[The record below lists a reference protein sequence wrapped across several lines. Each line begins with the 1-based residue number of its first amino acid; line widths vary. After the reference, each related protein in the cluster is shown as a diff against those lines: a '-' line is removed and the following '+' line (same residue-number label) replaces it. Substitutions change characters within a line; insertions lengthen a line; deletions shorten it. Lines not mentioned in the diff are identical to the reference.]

1 MLRLRAAGKTTKSFS
16 LLFCALCV
24 ACVWVFAR
32 PLSAFALASFPD
44 APQSRLREDTAETK
58 QQATCSIVGTVFD
71 IARDVVPGA
80 IVTLIPSDKP
90 EVTIA
95 SGPDGKFAFP
105 NLPPGN
111 YTVRITLQGARPY
124 TSPEIILERG
134 QEHELTGIALV
145 FTSENVSVLVSGS
158 TLGIAE
164 EELHLQLQQRLVGVI
179 PNFYTSYIW
188 NAAPLTPRLK
198 FLLALRSMV
207 DPAVFLTT
215 AVGAGIGQATN
226 RTPAFGQGA
235 AGYAKRFG
243 AGYADEVS
251 NRLFSGAIYP
261 SLFHQDPRFFY
272 QGAGSK
278 KSRALYAVTRAVVT
292 RGDDGREHPNY
303 SRILGAFSAAGLNTA
318 YRPGNERSVSGAF
331 RRGSITLG
339 SYSADS
345 LFREFFFR
353 RITAKVPGKYKG
365 TP

>member
-1 MLRLRAAGKTTKSFS
+1 MLRLRAAGKTTESFS
-16 LLFCALCV
+16 LLVCALCFV
-24 ACVWVFAR
+24 CVWGLAQ
-32 PLSAFALASFPD
+32 PTSAVALENLPD
-44 APQSRLREDTAETK
+44 APQSRIREDTPETR
-58 QQATCSIVGTVFD
+58 QQTESSIVGAVFD
-71 IARDVVPGA
+71 TARDVVPGA
-80 IVTLIPSDKP
+80 IVTLISSDKP

-105 NLPPGN
+105 NLPAGN
-111 YTVRITLQGARPY
+111 YTVRISLQGARPY
-124 TSPEIILERG
+124 TSPEITLERG
-134 QEHELTGIALV
+134 QEYELTGIALV

-164 EELHLQLQQRLVGVI
+164 EELHLQLQQRLLGVV

-215 AVGAGIGQATN
+215 AAGAGIGQATN

-235 AGYAKRFG
+235 SGYAKRFG

-251 NRLFSGAIYP
+251 NRLFSGAIYA

-292 RGDDGREHPNY
+292 RGDDGRDEPNY
-303 SRILGAFSAAGLNTA
+303 SRILGAFTAAALNTA
-318 YRPGNERSVSGAF
+318 YRPGSERSVGGAF

-345 LFREFFFR
+345 LFREFVFR
-353 RITAKVPGKYKG
+353 RITEKVPGKYKR